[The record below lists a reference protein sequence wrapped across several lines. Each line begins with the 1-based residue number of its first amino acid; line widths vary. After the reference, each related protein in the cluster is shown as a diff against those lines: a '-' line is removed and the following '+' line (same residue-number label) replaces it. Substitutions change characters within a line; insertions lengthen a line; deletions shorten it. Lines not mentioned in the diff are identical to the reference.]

1 MAKSSTPSKPSPMY
15 RNPEMVFSLIAL
27 ALAAL
32 IGLALWQWL
41 SINLYWMWLVAVNVV
56 AFFLYRFDKRRA
68 AKQNGRTRV
77 PEVVLLGLMWLGGV
91 VGAGFGM
98 YMRPRHKT
106 SKRRFVVSLVLAS
119 ILHAAL
125 LIWWLF

>member
-1 MAKSSTPSKPSPMY
+1 MASKSSAMH

-32 IGLALWQWL
+32 VGFAVWYWIGL
-41 SINLYWMWLVAVNVV
+41 NFYWVWLVAVNAV
-56 AFFLYRFDKRRA
+56 AFFLFRFDKRRA

-77 PEVVLLGLMWLGGV
+77 PEVVLLGLTWLGGV
-91 VGAGFGM
+91 VGAGLGM
-98 YMRPRHKT
+98 YMRPHHKT
-106 SKRRFVVSLVLAS
+106 SKVHFVISLVLAS